1 MRSVVAAVIA
11 VLLASLIPTFATSVH
26 AQDFPQGPVT
36 IVVPYPAGGAT
47 DLVARLVQ
55 PKLSELLGQTIVI
68 ENRPGASGN
77 TATAAVLRGK
87 PDGQTIVLTTN
98 AVMTLNP
105 HLYSDLGFDPLTQ
118 AAPITRTSQSGLVL
132 AIHPSVPANTLREF
146 IKFAAD
152 NPGKVTLGTG
162 GAPMQII
169 GEMIGK
175 RGNVRIQNIPY
186 KGAAPAIN
194 DAVGGH
200 INAVIMQIA
209 SITPFIQSQK
219 LRALAVSTAQPI
231 KTMPDVP
238 TLASTFPGIEGT
250 NWYGFFAPAGTPK
263 PVIDKLNAAIVTA
276 LKDPTVVDKLDK
288 SGEQIIAG
296 TPEELSQTV
305 REDFAR
311 WADFVKNLPGLKAQ

>member
-1 MRSVVAAVIA
+1 MRSVVAASITA
-11 VLLASLIPTFATSVH
+11 LLVNSMPALLTGAHT
-26 AQDFPQGPVT
+26 QDYPQGPVT

-55 PKLSELLGQTIVI
+55 PKMSELLGQTVVI

-118 AAPITRTSQSGLVL
+118 AAPITRTSQSGLLL
-132 AIHPSVPANTLREF
+132 AIHPSLPANSLGEF
-146 IKFAAD
+146 MEFAAK

-175 RGNVRIQNIPY
+175 RGNVQLQHIPY

-209 SITPFIQSQK
+209 SITPFIQGQK
-219 LRALAVSTAQPI
+219 LRALAVSTAQPL
-231 KTMPDVP
+231 KSMPDVP
-238 TLASTFPGIEGT
+238 TMAATFPGIEGT

-263 PVIDKLNAAIVTA
+263 PVIEKLNAAIVAA
-276 LKDPTVVDKLDK
+276 LKDPAVVDKLDNA
-288 SGEQIIAG
+288 GEQIIAG
-296 TPEELSQTV
+296 TPDELSQKV
-305 REDFAR
+305 REDHAR
-311 WADFVKNLPGLKAQ
+311 WAEFVKTLPGLKAQ

>member
-1 MRSVVAAVIA
+1 MAVFA
-11 VLLASLIPTFATSVH
+11 VPMLTANVS
-26 AQDFPQGPVT
+26 AQQFPQGPVT

-55 PKLSELLGQTIVI
+55 PKLSEALGQPVVI

-105 HLYSDLGFDPLTQ
+105 HLADVGFDPLTQ
-118 AAPITRTSQSGLVL
+118 AAPISRTSQSGLLL
-132 AIHPSVPANTLREF
+132 AVHPSVPANTVQEF
-146 IKFAAD
+146 MAYAAK
-152 NPGKVTLGTG
+152 NPGKVTFGTG

-169 GEMIGK
+169 GEMMAK
-175 RGNVRIQNIPY
+175 RANVQMQHIPY

-200 INAVIMQIA
+200 INSAIMQIA
-209 SITPFIQSQK
+209 SITPFIQSK
-219 LRALAVSTAQPI
+219 ALRPLAVTTAQPV
-231 KTMPDVP
+231 KTFPDVP
-238 TLASTFPGIEGT
+238 TLASTFPGLEGV

-263 PVIDKLNAAIVTA
+263 PVIDKLNASIVAA
-276 LKDPTVVDKLDK
+276 LKDPTVVAKLTN
-288 SGEQIIAG
+288 SGEEVIAG
-296 TPEELSQTV
+296 TPEELADTV
-305 REDFAR
+305 RRDHAR
-311 WADFVKNLPGLKAQ
+311 WGEFLKQLPDLKLQ

>member
-1 MRSVVAAVIA
+1 MNARAGAAIAAVVAC
-11 VLLASLIPTFATSVH
+11 LILSPAAP
-26 AQDFPQGPVT
+26 AQDFPRGPVT

-55 PKLSELLGQTIVI
+55 PKLSEALGQPVVI

-105 HLYSDLGFDPLTQ
+105 HLADLGFDPLTQ
-118 AAPITRTSQSGLVL
+118 AAPITRTSQSGLLL
-132 AIHPSVPANTLREF
+132 AVHPSVPANTVEEF
-146 IKFAAD
+146 IAYAVK
-152 NPGKVTLGTG
+152 NPGKATFGTG

-169 GEMIGK
+169 GEMMAK
-175 RGNVRIQNIPY
+175 RGNAQMQHIPY

-200 INAVIMQIA
+200 INSVIMQIA
-209 SITPFIQSQK
+209 SITPFIQSK
-219 LRALAVSTAQPI
+219 ALRPLAVTTAQPV
-231 KTMPDVP
+231 KTFPDVP
-238 TLASTFPGIEGT
+238 TLASTFPGIEGV

-263 PVIDKLNAAIVTA
+263 PVVDKLNAAIVAA
-276 LKDPTVVDKLDK
+276 LKDPATVQKLTG
-288 SGEQIIAG
+288 SGEEVIAG
-296 TPEELSQTV
+296 TPEELAETV
-305 REDFAR
+305 RRDHAR
-311 WADFVKNLPGLKAQ
+311 WAEFLKQLPDLKLQ